1 MDQYLN
7 FKLNVH
13 NNAIVRYLGHTSA
26 RDTQKRINK
35 DSWSHRQLVSKYYLS
50 QPNGAIQDFQ
60 GEGEPAWY
68 PQLLDQHELQI
79 YIYIYIVNK

>member
-26 RDTQKRINK
+26 KESQQKRINK
-35 DSWSHRQLVSKYYLS
+35 DSWSHCQLVSKYYLS

-60 GEGEPAWY
+60 GEGEPA
-68 PQLLDQHELQI
+68 
-79 YIYIYIVNK
+79 